1 MTPSQPIPHSRAELA
16 CRIQLKTATAQKI
29 LRRESE
35 RALRALYAIEVV
47 FRATLDAARADAI
60 EGASRSLMENAVS
73 ELEAD
78 RVRIEALVLASG
90 IEFAPEYSHPLEVP
104 FRIQTPSGFALIRMI
119 ESLDALLIQA
129 DALWLS
135 GILSARER
143 SDHAYRW
150 QRRLL
155 RVLRRIV
162 ALEVT
167 TRRGMEPPETATL
180 DAPLTMPE
188 TVTPDTAAALQAV

>member
-60 EGASRSLMENAVS
+60 EGASRSLMENAVR

-78 RVRIEALVLASG
+78 RV
-90 IEFAPEYSHPLEVP
+90 
-104 FRIQTPSGFALIRMI
+104 I

-188 TVTPDTAAALQAV
+188 TVTPDTAAALQAL